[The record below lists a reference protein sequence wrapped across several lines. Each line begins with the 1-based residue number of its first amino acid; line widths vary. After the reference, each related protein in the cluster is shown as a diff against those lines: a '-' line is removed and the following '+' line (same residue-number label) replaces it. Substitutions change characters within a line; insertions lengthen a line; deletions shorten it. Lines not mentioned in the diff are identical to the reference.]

1 MKPTPCFFEAE
12 VTAAARAAARAEALS
27 PALRDHVS
35 GCRSCREILD
45 VVQAM
50 QRLAMQTASPP
61 APPHRVVWL
70 RAEYARRQERRA
82 RRELV
87 QAIVPAAATVIVV
100 SGLLVWKRPSLH
112 DLVRGSIDL
121 AASVPSLFTGGV
133 AVAVLLGFVM
143 LTFVL
148 TEESRSRD
156 R

>member
-1 MKPTPCFFEAE
+1 MKPTPCGFEAA
-12 VTAAARAAARAEALS
+12 VTAAAGSEALT

-35 GCRSCREILD
+35 GCHSCREILD

-61 APPHRVVWL
+61 APPYRGVWL
-70 RAEYARRQERRA
+70 RAEYARRQQRRA

-87 QAIVPAAATVIVV
+87 QAIVPAAATAVFV
-100 SGLLVWKRPSLH
+100 SGLLIWKRPSLH

-121 AASVPSLFTGGV
+121 VASVPSLFTGGV
-133 AVAVLLGFVM
+133 TLAVLLGFVM

-148 TEESRSRD
+148 MEDSWSRD